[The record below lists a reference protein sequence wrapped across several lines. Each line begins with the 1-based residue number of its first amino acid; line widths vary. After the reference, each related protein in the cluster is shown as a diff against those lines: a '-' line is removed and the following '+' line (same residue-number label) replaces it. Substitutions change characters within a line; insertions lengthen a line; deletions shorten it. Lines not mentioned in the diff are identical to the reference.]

1 MKLLKILTTTLVF
14 ITSPIVQAE
23 KLGDILKSVERE
35 SGQVLENS
43 AAAVNDTQKLLE
55 SGKQFKA
62 GELTNLLVQRLGV
75 TPQQAMGGAGA
86 LLQIAKTRMNPDAF
100 AKLST
105 QIPDIQQLLSAVPT
119 LKPQTGLGGLAGK
132 LGGLAGNSS
141 IGTALTAVSIF
152 QQLGMKPETMEKFIP
167 VVIDYA
173 RGNTDEAI
181 AGGLKAALSVEKKQN

>member
-1 MKLLKILTTTLVF
+1 MKSLNMTVAALILFSTPLAH
-14 ITSPIVQAE
+14 AE

-35 SGQVLENS
+35 SGQVLDNS
-43 AAAVNDTQKLLE
+43 ADTVNEAQKLFE
-55 SGKQFKA
+55 SGKQFKS

-86 LLQIAKTRMNPDAF
+86 LLQIAKTRMNPEAF

-105 QIPDIQQLLSAVPT
+105 QIPDVQQLLLAVPA
-119 LKPQTGLGGLAGK
+119 LKPQSGLGGLAGK

-152 QQLGMKPETMEKFIP
+152 QQLGMKPETMEKFVP
-167 VVIDYA
+167 VVVDYA
-173 RGNTDEAI
+173 RGNTDDAI
-181 AGGLKAALSVEKKQN
+181 AGGLKAALSTNNKQN